1 MSWVPSTDFEEEI
14 VDSQPGHNFI
24 FGQLCEP
31 TQQTFYPRPKEHLEF
46 VAQQKSAKNKRENTL
61 TNSQNHKLNL
71 IARVQRIAGTK
82 PLGEQ
87 PTINDWD
94 DNDNVERE
102 TIALMRHVGLGPSLE
117 QPLDEVRTIATHPI
131 TEEMKIN
138 RNGRKHM
145 PVFFDEKFFELKPR
159 VSRSSSSSGNNSPVI
174 DDAKT
179 NLNDSCAS
187 QKSSSSHA
195 TSSELANDRSSDTLN
210 SGFESAID
218 IVGDEDSFETARG
231 SDKGYRPQN
240 WRGDEVEKNA
250 QNWRKNDTFIKSQ
263 SWRSTKATYANRNG
277 INRESQNNV
286 CNWRSS
292 ADKPSSKEK
301 RIQMKSPLLCSPKE
315 LYEKK
320 RQII

>member
-1 MSWVPSTDFEEEI
+1 MTRRRQE
-14 VDSQPGHNFI
+14 
-24 FGQLCEP
+24 
-31 TQQTFYPRPKEHLEF
+31 
-46 VAQQKSAKNKRENTL
+46 
-61 TNSQNHKLNL
+61 QNE
-71 IARVQRIAGTK
+71 RQRIAGTK

-102 TIALMRHVGLGPSLE
+102 AIALMRHVGLGPSLE

-174 DDAKT
+174 EDATT

-187 QKSSSSHA
+187 QKTSSNA
-195 TSSELANDRSSDTLN
+195 TSSELTHDLSSDILN

-218 IVGDEDSFETARG
+218 IVGDEESFETARG
-231 SDKGYRPQN
+231 SDKGYKPQN
-240 WRGDEVEKNA
+240 WRGDDVEKNT
-250 QNWRKNDTFIKSQ
+250 QNWRSNDTFIKSQ
-263 SWRSTKATYANRNG
+263 SWRSTKTTYANRNV

-286 CNWRSS
+286 CNWRS
-292 ADKPSSKEK
+292 
-301 RIQMKSPLLCSPKE
+301 IQKKSPLLCSPKE

-320 RQII
+320 RQMI

>member
-14 VDSQPGHNFI
+14 VDSQPDHNFI

-31 TQQTFYPRPKEHLEF
+31 SQQIFYPRPKEHLDF
-46 VAQQKSAKNKRENTL
+46 VAQQKSVKNKREKTL

-87 PTINDWD
+87 PTINDWN

-117 QPLDEVRTIATHPI
+117 QPLDEERTIATHPI
-131 TEEMKIN
+131 SEEIKIN
-138 RNGRKHM
+138 RNGRKKL
-145 PVFFDEKFFELKPR
+145 PVFFDGKFFELKPR

-174 DDAKT
+174 EDATT

-187 QKSSSSHA
+187 LKSSSIA
-195 TSSELANDRSSDTLN
+195 TSLEYDRSSDTPN

-218 IVGDEDSFETARG
+218 IVDDEESFETARG
-231 SDKGYRPQN
+231 SDNGYRPQN
-240 WRGDEVEKNA
+240 WRGDQLKKNT
-250 QNWRKNDTFIKSQ
+250 QNWRSNDTLIKSQ
-263 SWRSTKATYANRNG
+263 SWRSTKTTYANRNETHK
-277 INRESQNNV
+277 ESQNNV
-286 CNWRSS
+286 SNWRSPT
-292 ADKPSSKEK
+292 DKPSSKEK
-301 RIQMKSPLLCSPKE
+301 KIQKNTPLLCSPKE
-315 LYEKK
+315 LYHKK
-320 RQII
+320 RQTS